1 MAEGDGDVVADVLAP
16 GLRVVFCGTR
26 PSTVSALRKAYYAK
40 PGNRF
45 WPTLHAIGLTPA
57 VFAPEQYGKLLPLG
71 IGLTDIAKTSAGQD
85 ATMTNEDIDVRRLWI
100 SMRRYR
106 PRILAFTSKTAAMHA
121 LADGSLKGRRTGGV
135 PYGAQAAPVDGIEVH
150 VLPSTSGLAT
160 SYWNIAPW
168 QALAQRLSEMER
180 QGGNGHASA

>member
-1 MAEGDGDVVADVLAP
+1 MAEHAGDIVADVLAP

-26 PSTVSALRKAYYAK
+26 PSLASARRRAYYAR

-45 WPTLHAIGLTPA
+45 WPTLHAIGLTWE
-57 VFAPEQYGKLLPLG
+57 VLRPEAYGRLLSLG
-71 IGLTDIAKTSAGQD
+71 IGLTDIAKASAGQD
-85 ATMTNEDIDVRRLWI
+85 MTMTKDDIDVQRLWE

-121 LADGSLKGRRTGGV
+121 LGLRQTSALA
-135 PYGAQAAPVDGIEVH
+135 YGAQPALIEGVEVH

-160 SYWNIAPW
+160 SFWDIAPW
-168 QALAQRLSEMER
+168 QALARRVCEMDC
-180 QGGNGHASA
+180 HAPA